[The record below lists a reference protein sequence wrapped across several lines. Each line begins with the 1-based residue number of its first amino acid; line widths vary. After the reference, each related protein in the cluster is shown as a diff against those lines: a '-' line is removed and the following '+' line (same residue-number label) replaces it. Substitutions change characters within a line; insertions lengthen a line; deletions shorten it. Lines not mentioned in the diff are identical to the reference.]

1 MRFLYIPDLF
11 LTASRYFQHENFK
24 KIKNIMV
31 EIDHIR
37 NELNGRSDSAEELAD
52 EAEEFI

>member
-1 MRFLYIPDLF
+1 
-11 LTASRYFQHENFK
+11 
-24 KIKNIMV
+24 MV
-31 EIDHIR
+31 EIDNIR